1 MKQKTSQSDTATG
14 AESAMHQVLAAED
27 QARQA
32 VRSCAQE
39 AENILRDARAS
50 AKRIVERA
58 DRRIGFIHN
67 RTSAALAATIGE
79 LDRDQLR
86 KASTFDSSA
95 VDLDAVAAAVE
106 KVAERLTSGSQ

>member
-1 MKQKTSQSDTATG
+1 MKQKTAQSDTATG

-27 QARQA
+27 QARQE

-39 AENILRDARAS
+39 AENILRDARAT

-58 DRRIGFIHN
+58 DRRIGFIHH
-67 RTSAALAATIGE
+67 RTSAALAATIRE
-79 LDRDQLR
+79 LERDQLR
-86 KASTFDSSA
+86 QASTFDSSA

-106 KVAERLTSGSQ
+106 QLVERLTSGSQ

>member
-39 AENILRDARAS
+39 AENILRDARAT

-79 LDRDQLR
+79 LERDQLR